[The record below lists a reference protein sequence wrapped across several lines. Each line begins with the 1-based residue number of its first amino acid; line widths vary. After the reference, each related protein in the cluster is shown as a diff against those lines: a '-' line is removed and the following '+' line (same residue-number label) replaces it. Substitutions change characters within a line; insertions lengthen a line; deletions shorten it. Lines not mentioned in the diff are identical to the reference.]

1 MVTIKSLVQFCNEDG
16 SHVVEIKKKVDK
28 EKVLTMHE
36 TDVKVWKE
44 MEVALWAR
52 SRLCL
57 MADCIRDPASVS
69 LSSNSCL
76 SHLMQYVI

>member
-28 EKVLTMHE
+28 EKVLAMHE

-44 MEVALWAR
+44 MEVALWGQF
-52 SRLCL
+52 
-57 MADCIRDPASVS
+57 
-69 LSSNSCL
+69 SNITL
-76 SHLMQYVI
+76 NLGLDLVL